1 MRKIRNEHTRR
12 AVGNPLKPSLQIVDD
27 YERYLGRKNL
37 QCQHSKVSGQIEEI
51 IK

>member
-1 MRKIRNEHTRR
+1 MRKIRNEDTRR
-12 AVGNPLKPSLQIVDD
+12 AVGNPLKPSLQMVDD